1 MATTAQL
8 KAQAK
13 YDKENTKQIL
23 LKLNLA
29 NDADIIEKLN
39 AESNKQGYIKQLV
52 RNDMRTSSDVL
63 TLDSIK
69 FLLMPIMKKYE
80 IKSLSVFGSYARS
93 EATSSSDVDLLIDG
107 GNYKGLFEYETMID
121 AMKKALGKEVDL
133 VTQSVLDQS
142 KSKADFLFKDNVERD
157 RVVLI

>member
-23 LKLNLA
+23 LKLNLT

-39 AESNKQGYIKQLV
+39 SESNKQGYIKQLV

-69 FLLMPIMKKYE
+69 FLLMPIVKKYD

-107 GNYKGLFEYETMID
+107 GNYKGLFEYEAMID

>member
-1 MATTAQL
+1 MATKAQL

-13 YDKENTKQIL
+13 YDKENTKQVL
-23 LKLNLA
+23 FKFNLV

-39 AESNKQGYIKQLV
+39 AESNKQGYIKQLI
-52 RNDMRTSSDVL
+52 RNDMKSGSGVL

-69 FLLMPIMKKYE
+69 FLLMPIVKKYD

-93 EATSSSDVDLLIDG
+93 EATSSSDVDVLIDG
-107 GNYKGLFEYETMID
+107 GNYKGLFEYEAMVES
-121 AMKKALGKEVDL
+121 MKKALGKEVDL
-133 VTQSVLDQS
+133 VTQSVLDKS
-142 KSKADFLFKDNVERD
+142 KTKADFIFRDNIERD

>member
-52 RNDMRTSSDVL
+52 RNDMRASSDVL

-69 FLLMPIMKKYE
+69 FLLMPIMKKYD
-80 IKSLSVFGSYARS
+80 IKSLSVFGSYARI

-107 GNYKGLFEYETMID
+107 GNYKGLFEYEAMID

-142 KSKADFLFKDNVERD
+142 KSKADFLLKDNVERD
-157 RVVLI
+157 KVVLI